1 MKEEDGVEEKYTK
14 AAQEILACMGGKDN
28 IASAAHCATRLRLV
42 LKDESLIDKDAL
54 EKVELV
60 KGDFN
65 NGGQFQIILGTGIV
79 NHVYAEF
86 IKMANITEMT
96 KEELKKQAAKKM
108 NPVQKLLKTLADV
121 FVPILPALV
130 ASGLLMGI
138 NNILTA
144 QGMFVEGKSLVEA
157 FPKIKDLAEMVNL
170 FSNAGFTFLPVLIG
184 FSAAKI
190 FGGTPILGA
199 VIGAIM
205 IHPDL
210 MNGYGYGQAL
220 LDGTVPYW
228 DICGL
233 SVAKVGYQG
242 TVLPVIAASFC
253 LAFVEKKLRKIVPAM
268 LDNILTPLLSVLIAG
283 AMTFLFIGPVMR
295 GVGDAMT
302 NAVMWLFFDLGSVG
316 GLIYGVTY
324 PLLVITGMHHSL
336 VTAETQILANIGTLG
351 GSPTFA
357 VVAAANCAQGAAALA
372 VMFRMK
378 DDPKMKSLA
387 SASGISSLLG
397 ITEPAIFGVNLKL
410 RYPFYGA
417 LIGGGIG
424 AAYAT
429 LVKVLSVSQGPCG
442 VIGVICIRPDCMLQ
456 FMVSMAVAIVSAFAA
471 TMVLGSVAGKKE
483 KAAASVGS
491 KATGPAQAPAQT
503 EGSAQAPA
511 RTEGSAQ
518 VHAQTEGSAPDTQDT
533 KEKVI
538 YAPVRGNVIP
548 RERIPDATF
557 ASGILGDGVGIEPE
571 TGEVVA
577 PFDGT
582 IASVTDTRHAIGMT
596 GPGGMELLI
605 HVGVDTVKMNGDG
618 FTLLVSQKDEV
629 KAGQKLMTFD
639 IAKIKAAGY
648 STTTAVL
655 LANSGSYPSCHVVKT
670 GRTEQME
677 KLITVE

>member
-1 MKEEDGVEEKYTK
+1 
-14 AAQEILACMGGKDN
+14 MGGKDN

-42 LKDESLIDKDAL
+42 LRDESLIDKDAL
-54 EKVELV
+54 ENVELV
-60 KGDFN
+60 KGNFN

-79 NHVYAEF
+79 NNVYAEF

-108 NPVQKLLKTLADV
+108 NPLQKLLKTLADV

-130 ASGLLMGI
+130 LSGLLMGI

-157 FPKIKDLAEMVNL
+157 FPKIKDFAEMVNL

-220 LDGTVPYW
+220 LDGTVPFW
-228 DICGL
+228 NIFGL

-242 TVLPVIAASFC
+242 TVLPVIASAFC
-253 LAFVEKKLRKIVPAM
+253 LSFVEKKLRKIVPAM
-268 LDNILTPLLSVLIAG
+268 LDNIVTPLLSVLIAG

-378 DDPKMKSLA
+378 NDPKMRSLA

-456 FMVSMAVAIVSAFAA
+456 FMVSMAIAIVSAFAA
-471 TMVLGSVAGKKE
+471 TMVLGRVFGRKE
-483 KAAASVGS
+483 KLSAGS
-491 KATGPAQAPAQT
+491 RKPEPAGAEKVAKDIHT
-503 EGSAQAPA
+503 E
-511 RTEGSAQ
+511 TE
-518 VHAQTEGSAPDTQDT
+518 E
-533 KEKVI
+533 KEEKVI
-538 YAPVRGNVIP
+538 FAPIQGNVIP
-548 RERIPDATF
+548 REDIPDETF
-557 ASGILGDGVGIEPE
+557 ASGVLGDGVGIEPE
-571 TGEVVA
+571 TGEVAA
-577 PFDGT
+577 PFDGE
-582 IASVTDTRHAIGMT
+582 ISSVTETRHAIGIT
-596 GPGGMELLI
+596 GPGGMEVLI
-605 HVGVDTVKMNGDG
+605 HVGVDTVKMNGEG
-618 FTLLVSQKDEV
+618 FAVLVSEGDKV
-629 KAGQKLMTFD
+629 RAGQKLMTFD
-639 IAKIKAAGY
+639 ISRIKAAGY
-648 STTTAVL
+648 SATSAVL
-655 LANSGSYPSCHVVKT
+655 LTNSDDYPSCNVVKT
-670 GRTEQME
+670 GKSKQME
-677 KLITVE
+677 KIIMVEQ

>member
-1 MKEEDGVEEKYTK
+1 M
-14 AAQEILACMGGKDN
+14 
-28 IASAAHCATRLRLV
+28 RLV
-42 LKDESLIDKDAL
+42 LKDDSKIDFDAL
-54 EKVELV
+54 EKIDLV
-60 KGDFN
+60 KGNFN

-79 NHVYAEF
+79 NKVYAEF
-86 IKMANITEMT
+86 IKIAHITEMT
-96 KEELKKQAAKKM
+96 KEELKQQAAKKM

-144 QGMFVEGKSLVEA
+144 QGMFVPGKSLVEA
-157 FPKIKDLAEMVNL
+157 FPAIKDIAEMVNL

-190 FGGTPILGA
+190 FGATPILGA

-228 DICGL
+228 HIFGF

-242 TVLPVIAASFC
+242 TVLPVIASAFC
-253 LAFVEKKLRKIVPAM
+253 LAVIEKRLRKIVPAM
-268 LDNILTPLLSVLIAG
+268 LDNIVTPLLSVLLAG
-283 AMTFLFIGPVMR
+283 ALTFLFIGPVMR
-295 GVGDAMT
+295 GVGDMMT
-302 NAVMWLFFDLGSVG
+302 NAVMWLFFDLGALG
-316 GLIYGVTY
+316 GLIYGITY

-372 VMFRMK
+372 VMCK
-378 DDPKMKSLA
+378 SKNDPKMRSMA
-387 SASGISSLLG
+387 SASGISSMLG

-429 LVKVLSVSQGPCG
+429 IMHVLSVSQGPCG

-456 FMVSMAVAIVSAFAA
+456 FMVSMAIAIASAFTA
-471 TMVLGSVAGKKE
+471 TMFLEKVLGQKE
-483 KAAASVGS
+483 KE
-491 KATGPAQAPAQT
+491 KERKPAPEIENKPVMRIQT
-503 EGSAQAPA
+503 EPGC
-511 RTEGSAQ
+511 
-518 VHAQTEGSAPDTQDT
+518 
-533 KEKVI
+533 I
-538 YAPVRGNVIP
+538 YAPVEGIAIP
-548 RERIPDATF
+548 HTEIKEATF
-557 ASGILGDGVGIEPE
+557 AAGVVGEGAGIIPAK
-571 TGEVVA
+571 GEVVA
-577 PFDGT
+577 PFDGQ
-582 IASVTDTRHAIGMT
+582 ISMFFDTKHAIGLVSDE
-596 GPGGMELLI
+596 GVEILI
-605 HVGVDTVKMNGDG
+605 HVGVNTVELNGKH
-618 FTLLVSQKDEV
+618 FTPLKQSGDKV
-629 KAGQKLMTFD
+629 KAGDRLLEFD
-639 IAKIKAAGY
+639 MEAIKAAGY
-648 STTTAVL
+648 DLTTAVL
-655 LANSGSYPSCHVVKT
+655 VPAPNHVKLVKT
-670 GRTEQME
+670 GEVKQLDKILTT
-677 KLITVE
+677 L

>member
-1 MKEEDGVEEKYTK
+1 MEENYVKT
-14 AAQEILACMGGKDN
+14 AQEILSCVGGESN
-28 IASAAHCATRLRLV
+28 IVSAAHCATRLRLV
-42 LKDESLIDKDAL
+42 LKDDSKIDFDAL
-54 EKVELV
+54 EKIDLV
-60 KGDFN
+60 KGNFN

-79 NHVYAEF
+79 NKVYAEF
-86 IKMANITEMT
+86 IKIAHITEMT
-96 KEELKKQAAKKM
+96 KEELKQQAAKKM

-144 QGMFVEGKSLVEA
+144 QGMFVPGKSLVEA
-157 FPKIKDLAEMVNL
+157 FPAIKDIAEMVNL

-190 FGGTPILGA
+190 FGATPILGA

-228 DICGL
+228 HIFGF

-242 TVLPVIAASFC
+242 TVLPVIASAFC
-253 LAFVEKKLRKIVPAM
+253 LAVIEKRLRKIVPAM
-268 LDNILTPLLSVLIAG
+268 LDNIVTPLLSVLLAG
-283 AMTFLFIGPVMR
+283 ALTFLFIGPVMR
-295 GVGDAMT
+295 GVGDMMT
-302 NAVMWLFFDLGSVG
+302 NAVMWLFFDLGALG
-316 GLIYGVTY
+316 GLIYGITY

-372 VMFRMK
+372 VMCK
-378 DDPKMKSLA
+378 SKNDPKMRSMA
-387 SASGISSLLG
+387 SASGISSMLG

-429 LVKVLSVSQGPCG
+429 IMHVLSVSQGPCG

-456 FMVSMAVAIVSAFAA
+456 FMVSMAIAIASAFAA
-471 TMVLGSVAGKKE
+471 TMFLGKVLGQKE
-483 KAAASVGS
+483 KER
-491 KATGPAQAPAQT
+491 KPAPEIENKPVMRIQIEP
-503 EGSAQAPA
+503 GC
-511 RTEGSAQ
+511 
-518 VHAQTEGSAPDTQDT
+518 
-533 KEKVI
+533 I
-538 YAPVRGNVIP
+538 YAPVEGIAIP
-548 RERIPDATF
+548 HTEIKDATF
-557 ASGILGDGVGIEPE
+557 AAGVVGEGVGIIP
-571 TGEVVA
+571 TKGEVVA
-577 PFDGT
+577 PFDGQ
-582 IASVTDTRHAIGMT
+582 ISMFFDTKHAIGLISDE
-596 GPGGMELLI
+596 GVEILI
-605 HVGVDTVKMNGDG
+605 HVGVNTVELNGKH
-618 FTLLVSQKDEV
+618 FTPLKQSGDKV
-629 KAGQKLMTFD
+629 KAGDRLLEFD
-639 IAKIKAAGY
+639 MEAIKAEGY
-648 STTTAVL
+648 DLTTAVL
-655 LANSGSYPSCHVVKT
+655 VPAPNHVKLVKT
-670 GRTEQME
+670 GEVKQLDKILTT
-677 KLITVE
+677 L

>member
-1 MKEEDGVEEKYTK
+1 
-14 AAQEILACMGGKDN
+14 MGGKDN

-42 LKDESLIDKDAL
+42 LKNESLINKDAL
-54 EKVELV
+54 DDIDLV
-60 KGDFN
+60 KGNFN

-79 NHVYAEF
+79 NKVYAEF

-96 KEELKKQAAKKM
+96 KEELKQQAAKKM
-108 NPVQKLLKTLADV
+108 NPIQKLLKTLADV

-144 QGMFVEGKSLVEA
+144 QGMFVADKSLVEA
-157 FPKIKDLAEMVNL
+157 FPAIKDFAEMVNL

-190 FGGTPILGA
+190 FGATPILGA

-210 MNGYGYGQAL
+210 MNGYSYGQAL

-228 DICGL
+228 EIFGL

-242 TVLPVIAASFC
+242 TVLPVIASSFC
-253 LAFVEKKLRKIVPAM
+253 LAFVEKRLRKVVPAM
-268 LDNILTPLLSVLIAG
+268 LDNIVTPLLSVLIAG
-283 AMTFLFIGPVMR
+283 ALTFLFIGPVMR

-302 NAVMWLFFDLGSVG
+302 NAVMWLFFDLGAIG

-372 VMFRMK
+372 VMFKMK
-378 DDPKMKSLA
+378 HDAKMKSLA
-387 SASGISSLLG
+387 SASGISAFLG

-410 RYPFYGA
+410 RYPFYGS

-429 LVKVLSVSQGPCG
+429 LMGVLSVSQGPCG
-442 VIGVICIRPDCMLQ
+442 IIGVICIRPDCMFQ
-456 FMVSMAVAIVSAFAA
+456 FIISMIVATIASFIA
-471 TMVLGSVAGKKE
+471 TTLLGGILGKKE
-483 KAAASVGS
+483 MKKETVPNTSTPVVEVKS
-491 KATGPAQAPAQT
+491 NIVDM
-503 EGSAQAPA
+503 EN
-511 RTEGSAQ
+511 
-518 VHAQTEGSAPDTQDT
+518 V
-533 KEKVI
+533 EKVL
-538 YAPVRGNVIP
+538 YAPIQGNIIT
-548 RERIPDATF
+548 RENIPDETF
-557 ASGILGDGVGIEPE
+557 ASGMLGDGVGVEPE

-577 PFDGT
+577 PCNGEIT
-582 IASVTDTRHAIGMT
+582 SLAETLHAIGIT
-596 GPGGMELLI
+596 GPDGMEVLI
-605 HVGVDTVKMNGDG
+605 HVGIDTVKMKGDG
-618 FTLLVSQKDEV
+618 FKPFVKEGEKV
-629 KAGQKLMTFD
+629 KAGQKLLTFD
-639 IAKIKAAGY
+639 IEKIKKAGY
-648 STTTAVL
+648 STTSAVL
-655 LANSGSYPSCHVVKT
+655 LTNSSDYPYFKILKT
-670 GRTEQME
+670 GVTKQNE
-677 KLITVE
+677 KIISIEEK

>member
-1 MKEEDGVEEKYTK
+1 MEEKYAK
-14 AAQEILACMGGKDN
+14 AAREILECMGGKDN

-42 LKDESLIDKDAL
+42 LKDESLINKDAL
-54 EKVELV
+54 EEIDLV
-60 KGDFN
+60 KGNFN

-79 NHVYAEF
+79 NKVYAEF
-86 IKMANITEMT
+86 IQMANIQEMT
-96 KEELKKQAAKKM
+96 KEELKKVAAQKQ
-108 NPVQKLLKTLADV
+108 NPIQKLLKTLTDV

-144 QGMFVEGKSLVEA
+144 QGMFVADQSLVEA
-157 FPKIKDLAEMVNL
+157 FPAIRDFAEMVNL

-190 FGGTPILGA
+190 FGATPILGA

-228 DICGL
+228 NIFGL

-242 TVLPVIAASFC
+242 TVLPVIASAFC
-253 LAFVEKKLRKIVPAM
+253 LAVVEKKLRKVVPAM
-268 LDNILTPLLSVLIAG
+268 LDNIVTPLLSVLIAG
-283 AMTFLFIGPVMR
+283 ALTFLFIGPVMR
-295 GVGDAMT
+295 GVGDMMT
-302 NAVMWLFFDLGSVG
+302 NAVMWLFFDLGAVG

-372 VMFRMK
+372 VTFLMK
-378 DDPKMKSLA
+378 HDQKMKSMA
-387 SASGISSLLG
+387 SASGISSFLG

-410 RYPFYGA
+410 RFPFYGA

-429 LVKVLSVSQGPCG
+429 LVGVLSVSQGPCG

-456 FMVSMAVAIVSAFAA
+456 FMISMAIAIACAFAA
-471 TMVLGSVAGKKE
+471 TIMLGKTIGKKE
-483 KAAASVGS
+483 TAPVPAKGTSAS
-491 KATGPAQAPAQT
+491 
-503 EGSAQAPA
+503 
-511 RTEGSAQ
+511 
-518 VHAQTEGSAPDTQDT
+518 SAP
-533 KEKVI
+533 EKTIETEPGCV
-538 YAPVRGNVIP
+538 YAPVEGTAVPHTEIKD
-548 RERIPDATF
+548 ETF
-557 ASGILGDGVGIEPE
+557 ASGAVGVGVGILPSR
-571 TGEVVA
+571 GEVVA
-577 PFDGT
+577 PFDGE
-582 IASVTDTRHAIGMT
+582 ISMVFDTRHAIGLLSDD
-596 GPGGMELLI
+596 GVELLI
-605 HVGVDTVKMNGDG
+605 HVGVNTVELNGKHFRALKESGD
-618 FTLLVSQKDEV
+618 KV
-629 KAGQKLMTFD
+629 KAGEKLLEFD
-639 IAKIKAAGY
+639 MKAIKDAGY
-648 STTTAVL
+648 DLTTAVL
-655 LANSGSYPSCHVVKT
+655 VSEPEHVEVVKT
-670 GRTEQME
+670 GEVKQLDKILTAGR
-677 KLITVE
+677 

>member
-1 MKEEDGVEEKYTK
+1 MEEKYLK
-14 AAQEILACMGGKDN
+14 AAQEILDCMGGKDN

-42 LKDESLIDKDAL
+42 LKDESKINKDAL
-54 EKVELV
+54 ENIDLV
-60 KGDFN
+60 KGNFN

-79 NHVYAEF
+79 NKVFDEF
-86 IKMANITEMT
+86 VKIANITPMT

-144 QGMFVEGKSLVEA
+144 EGMFVAGKSLVEA
-157 FPKIKDLAEMVNL
+157 FPAIKDFAEMVNL

-190 FGGTPILGA
+190 FGATPILGA

-210 MNGYGYGQAL
+210 LNGYSYGQAL

-228 DICGL
+228 KIFGF

-242 TVLPVIAASFC
+242 TVLPVIASAFC
-253 LAFVEKKLRKIVPAM
+253 LAVIEKKLRKIVPAM
-268 LDNILTPLLSVLIAG
+268 LDNIVTPLLSVLVTG
-283 AMTFLFIGPVMR
+283 ALTFFFIGPVMR
-295 GVGDAMT
+295 GVGDYMT
-302 NAVMWLFFDLGSVG
+302 KAVMWLFFDLGAVG
-316 GLIYGVTY
+316 GMIYGVTY

-336 VTAETQILANIGTLG
+336 VTAETQILANIETLG

-378 DDPKMKSLA
+378 NDPKMKSLA

-456 FMVSMAVAIVSAFAA
+456 FMVSMAIAIVSAFIA
-471 TMVLGSVAGKKE
+471 TMLLGGAFDKKEGKKAE
-483 KAAASVGS
+483 AVKSEPVASIQTEAEAETAAAE
-491 KATGPAQAPAQT
+491 AAAPA
-503 EGSAQAPA
+503 
-511 RTEGSAQ
+511 
-518 VHAQTEGSAPDTQDT
+518 
-533 KEKVI
+533 EKVL
-538 YAPVRGNVIP
+538 YAPVQGNVIN
-548 RERIPDATF
+548 RESIPDDTF
-557 ASGILGDGVGIEPE
+557 ASGVLGDGVGIEPE
-571 TGEVVA
+571 VGEVVA
-577 PFDGT
+577 PFDGE
-582 IASVTDTRHAIGMT
+582 ISSVTETCHAIGIT
-596 GPGGMELLI
+596 GPGEMEVLI

-618 FTLLVSQKDEV
+618 FKLLVKEGDKV

-639 IAKIKAAGY
+639 IEKIKAAGFS
-648 STTTAVL
+648 STVAVL
-655 LANSGSYPSCHVVKT
+655 LTNSDDYSSCNVVKT
-670 GRTEQME
+670 GRTKQME
-677 KLITVE
+677 KIYEVV

>member
-1 MKEEDGVEEKYTK
+1 MEDKYVK
-14 AAQEILACMGGKDN
+14 AAQEILDCMGGQEN

-54 EKVELV
+54 ESIELI
-60 KGDFN
+60 KGNFN

-79 NHVYAEF
+79 NKVYAEF
-86 IKMANITEMT
+86 IKIANITEMT
-96 KEELKKQAAKKM
+96 KEELKQQAAKKM

-144 QGMFVEGKSLVEA
+144 RGMFVADKSLVEA
-157 FPKIKDLAEMVNL
+157 LPAIKDFAEMIHL

-184 FSAAKI
+184 FSATKI

-199 VIGAIM
+199 VLGAIM

-210 MNGYGYGQAL
+210 MNGYSYGQAL

-228 DICGL
+228 NIFGL
-233 SVAKVGYQG
+233 SIAKVGYQG
-242 TVLPVIAASFC
+242 TVLPVIASSFC
-253 LAFVEKKLRKIVPAM
+253 LAFIEKKTRKVVPAM
-268 LDNILTPLLSVLIAG
+268 LDNIVTPLLAVLVSG

-295 GVGDAMT
+295 GIGDAMT
-302 NAVMWLFFDLGSVG
+302 NAVMWLFFDLGALG

-372 VMFRMK
+372 VMFQMK
-378 DDPKMKSLA
+378 NNPKMKSLA
-387 SASGISSLLG
+387 SASGISSMLG

-456 FMVSMAVAIVSAFAA
+456 FMVSMIIAIASAFIA
-471 TMVLGSVAGKKE
+471 TMLLGKAFEKRENRKSTVAVKNE
-483 KAAASVGS
+483 VT
-491 KATGPAQAPAQT
+491 ATQAQADVGVTT
-503 EGSAQAPA
+503 EAETEETVSENVEMILFAPI
-511 RTEGSAQ
+511 Q
-518 VHAQTEGSAPDTQDT
+518 
-533 KEKVI
+533 
-538 YAPVRGNVIP
+538 GNVIQ
-548 RERIPDATF
+548 RENIPDETF
-557 ASGILGDGVGIEPE
+557 ASGVLGDGVGIEPE
-571 TGEVVA
+571 KGEVIA
-577 PFDGT
+577 PFDGE
-582 IASVTDTRHAIGMT
+582 ISSLADTRHAIGIS
-596 GPGGMELLI
+596 GPGRMEVLI
-605 HVGVDTVKMNGDG
+605 HVGVDTVKMKGEG
-618 FTLLVSQKDEV
+618 FTLFVSEGEKV
-629 KAGQKLMTFD
+629 KAGQKLMEFD

-655 LANSGSYPSCHVVKT
+655 LTNSDEYKSCNVVKT
-670 GRTEQME
+670 GAIKQME
-677 KLITVE
+677 KIISVDE

>member
-1 MKEEDGVEEKYTK
+1 MEEKYVK
-14 AAQEILACMGGKDN
+14 AAQEILDCVGGKDN
-28 IASAAHCATRLRLV
+28 IISAAHCATRLRLV
-42 LKDESLIDKDAL
+42 VKDDSKIDLNTL
-54 EKVELV
+54 EKIELV
-60 KGDFN
+60 KGNFN

-79 NHVYAEF
+79 NKVYAEF
-86 IKMANITEMT
+86 IKIANISEMT
-96 KEELKKQAAKKM
+96 KEELKQQAAKKM

-144 QGMFVEGKSLVEA
+144 QGMFVADKSLVEA
-157 FPKIKDLAEMVNL
+157 FPAIKDFAEMVNL

-190 FGGTPILGA
+190 FGATPILGA

-210 MNGYGYGQAL
+210 LNGYSYGQAL

-228 DICGL
+228 NIFGL

-242 TVLPVIAASFC
+242 TVLPVIASSFC
-253 LAFVEKKLRKIVPAM
+253 LAVIEKKLRKVVPAM
-268 LDNILTPLLSVLIAG
+268 LDNIVTPLLSVLLAG
-283 AMTFLFIGPVMR
+283 ALTFLFIGPVMR
-295 GVGDAMT
+295 GVGDMMT
-302 NAVMWLFFDLGSVG
+302 NAVMWLFFDLGALG

-372 VMFRMK
+372 VMCRSK
-378 DDPKMKSLA
+378 NDPKMRSMA
-387 SASGISSLLG
+387 SASGVSSLLG

-429 LVKVLSVSQGPCG
+429 IMHVLSVSQGPCG

-456 FMVSMAVAIVSAFAA
+456 FMISMAVAMICAFAA
-471 TMVLGSVAGKKE
+471 TMLLGKTLGQKEKEQESKAAPAGKSEPVKRIE
-483 KAAASVGS
+483 
-491 KATGPAQAPAQT
+491 T
-503 EGSAQAPA
+503 EAGC
-511 RTEGSAQ
+511 
-518 VHAQTEGSAPDTQDT
+518 V
-533 KEKVI
+533 
-538 YAPVRGNVIP
+538 YAPVEGKAIP
-548 RERIPDATF
+548 HTEINDATF
-557 ASGILGDGVGIEPE
+557 AAGVVGEGVGIIP
-571 TGEVVA
+571 TKGEVVA
-577 PFDGT
+577 PFNGQ
-582 IASVTDTRHAIGMT
+582 ISMFFDTKHAIGLVSDD
-596 GPGGMELLI
+596 GVEILI
-605 HVGVDTVKMNGDG
+605 HVGVNTVELNGKY
-618 FTLLVSQKDEV
+618 FTALKQSGDKV
-629 KAGQKLMTFD
+629 KAGDRLLEFD
-639 IAKIKAAGY
+639 MEAIKAAGY
-648 STTTAVL
+648 DITTAVL
-655 LANSGSYPSCHVVKT
+655 VPAPKQVHVVKT
-670 GRTEQME
+670 GDVKELDKVLT
-677 KLITVE
+677 TS

>member
-1 MKEEDGVEEKYTK
+1 MEEKYVK
-14 AAQEILACMGGKDN
+14 AAQEILNCMGGKDN

-42 LKDESLIDKDAL
+42 LKDDSLIDKDAL
-54 EKVELV
+54 ENIELV
-60 KGDFN
+60 KGNFN

-79 NHVYAEF
+79 NKVYAEF

-96 KEELKKQAAKKM
+96 KEELKKQAAQKM

-144 QGMFVEGKSLVEA
+144 QGMFVADKSLVEA
-157 FPKIKDLAEMVNL
+157 FPQIKDFAEMVNL

-184 FSAAKI
+184 FSATKI

-199 VIGAIM
+199 VLGAIM

-210 MNGYGYGQAL
+210 MNGYSYGQAL

-228 DICGL
+228 NIFGL

-242 TVLPVIAASFC
+242 TVLPVIAAAFC
-253 LAFVEKKLRKIVPAM
+253 LAVIEKKLRKVVPAM
-268 LDNILTPLLSVLIAG
+268 LDNIVTPLLSVLIAG
-283 AMTFLFIGPVMR
+283 ALTFLFIGPVMR
-295 GVGDAMT
+295 GVGDIMT
-302 NAVMWLFFDLGSVG
+302 NAVMWLFFDLGALG

-378 DDPKMKSLA
+378 NDPKMKSLA
-387 SASGISSLLG
+387 SASGISSMLG

-442 VIGVICIRPDCMLQ
+442 VIGVICIRPDCMMQ
-456 FMVSMAVAIVSAFAA
+456 FMVSMAIAIASAFTA
-471 TMVLGSVAGKKE
+471 TMILGKAFGKKE
-483 KAAASVGS
+483 SMKAAAGPEGISGVPALTEPIAVVNAEEES
-491 KATGPAQAPAQT
+491 ATEKDA
-503 EGSAQAPA
+503 E
-511 RTEGSAQ
+511 
-518 VHAQTEGSAPDTQDT
+518 DTA
-533 KEKVI
+533 EKVI
-538 YAPVRGNVIP
+538 YAPIQGNVIP
-548 RERIPDATF
+548 RESIPDETF
-557 ASGILGDGVGIEPE
+557 ASGVLGDGVGIEPE
-571 TGEVVA
+571 TGEVAA
-577 PFDGT
+577 PFDGE
-582 IASVTDTRHAIGMT
+582 IASVTETRHAVGIS
-596 GPGGMELLI
+596 GPGGMEVLI

-618 FTLLVSQKDEV
+618 FTLLVNEGQKV

-639 IAKIKAAGY
+639 IGKIKAAGY
-648 STTTAVL
+648 STTSAVL
-655 LANSGSYPSCHVVKT
+655 LTNSDDYKSCTVVKT
-670 GRTEQME
+670 GSTKQME
-677 KLITVE
+677 KIISVDRS

>member
-1 MKEEDGVEEKYTK
+1 MEDKYVK
-14 AAQEILACMGGKDN
+14 AAQEILECMGGKDN
-28 IASAAHCATRLRLV
+28 VASAAHCATRLRLV
-42 LKDESLIDKDAL
+42 LKDESLINVAGLDKID
-54 EKVELV
+54 LV
-60 KGDFN
+60 KGNFN

-79 NHVYAEF
+79 NKVYAEF

-96 KEELKKQAAKKM
+96 KEELKKQAANKM
-108 NPVQKLLKTLADV
+108 NPLQKLLKTLADV

-144 QGMFVEGKSLVEA
+144 QGMFVADKSLVEA
-157 FPKIKDLAEMVNL
+157 FPAIKDFAEMVNL

-190 FGGTPILGA
+190 FGATPILGA

-210 MNGYGYGQAL
+210 MNGYSYGQAL

-228 DICGL
+228 NIFGL

-242 TVLPVIAASFC
+242 TVLPVIASAFC
-253 LAFVEKKLRKIVPAM
+253 LAVIEKKLRKVVPAM
-268 LDNILTPLLSVLIAG
+268 LDNIVTPLLSVLISG
-283 AMTFLFIGPVMR
+283 ALTFLFIGPVMR

-302 NAVMWLFFDLGSVG
+302 NAVMWLFFDLGAVG

-442 VIGVICIRPDCMLQ
+442 VIGVICIRPDCMFQ
-456 FMVSMAVAIVSAFAA
+456 FMVSMAVAMACAFAA
-471 TMVLGSVAGKKE
+471 TMLLGNAFARKE
-483 KAAASVGS
+483 NTKAEPDVQSTTAASVQTQTAAVVS
-491 KATGPAQAPAQT
+491 AETEDKNVEKA
-503 EGSAQAPA
+503 
-511 RTEGSAQ
+511 
-518 VHAQTEGSAPDTQDT
+518 
-533 KEKVI
+533 I
-538 YAPVRGNVIP
+538 YAPIQGNVIP
-548 RERIPDATF
+548 RENIPDETF
-557 ASGILGDGVGIEPE
+557 ASGVLGDGVGIEPE
-571 TGEVVA
+571 IGEVVA
-577 PFDGT
+577 PFNGE
-582 IASVTDTRHAIGMT
+582 ISSVTETRHAIGIS
-596 GPGGMELLI
+596 GPGEMELLI

-618 FTLLVSQKDEV
+618 FELFINEGDKV

-639 IAKIKAAGY
+639 IEKIKKAGY
-648 STTTAVL
+648 STTSAVL
-655 LANSGSYPSCHVVKT
+655 LTNSDDYPSCNVLKT
-670 GRTEQME
+670 GMTKQME
-677 KLITVE
+677 KIISIEE

>member
-1 MKEEDGVEEKYTK
+1 VEENYVKT
-14 AAQEILACMGGKDN
+14 AQEILSCVGGESN
-28 IASAAHCATRLRLV
+28 IVSAAHCATRLRLV
-42 LKDESLIDKDAL
+42 LKDDSKIDFDAL
-54 EKVELV
+54 EKIDLV
-60 KGDFN
+60 KGNFN

-79 NHVYAEF
+79 NKVYAEF
-86 IKMANITEMT
+86 IKIAHITEMT
-96 KEELKKQAAKKM
+96 KEELKQQAAKKM

-144 QGMFVEGKSLVEA
+144 QGMFVPGKSLVEA
-157 FPKIKDLAEMVNL
+157 FPAIKDIAEMVNL

-190 FGGTPILGA
+190 FGATPILGA

-228 DICGL
+228 HIFGF

-242 TVLPVIAASFC
+242 TVLPVIASAFC
-253 LAFVEKKLRKIVPAM
+253 LAVIEKRLRKIVPAM
-268 LDNILTPLLSVLIAG
+268 LDNIVTPLLSVLLAG
-283 AMTFLFIGPVMR
+283 ALTFLFIGPVMR
-295 GVGDAMT
+295 GVGDMMT
-302 NAVMWLFFDLGSVG
+302 NAVMWLFFDLGALG
-316 GLIYGVTY
+316 GLIYGITY

-372 VMFRMK
+372 VMCK
-378 DDPKMKSLA
+378 SKNDPKMRSMA
-387 SASGISSLLG
+387 SASGISSMLG

-429 LVKVLSVSQGPCG
+429 IMHVLSVSQGPCG

-456 FMVSMAVAIVSAFAA
+456 FMVSMAIAIASAFAA
-471 TMVLGSVAGKKE
+471 TMFLEKVLGQKE
-483 KAAASVGS
+483 KE
-491 KATGPAQAPAQT
+491 KERKPAPEIENKPVMRIQT
-503 EGSAQAPA
+503 EAGC
-511 RTEGSAQ
+511 
-518 VHAQTEGSAPDTQDT
+518 
-533 KEKVI
+533 I
-538 YAPVRGNVIP
+538 YAPVEGIAIP
-548 RERIPDATF
+548 HTEIKDATF
-557 ASGILGDGVGIEPE
+557 AAGVVGEGAGIIPAK
-571 TGEVVA
+571 GEVVA
-577 PFDGT
+577 PFDGQ
-582 IASVTDTRHAIGMT
+582 ISMFFDTKHAIGLVSDE
-596 GPGGMELLI
+596 GVEILI
-605 HVGVDTVKMNGDG
+605 HVGVNTVELNGKH
-618 FTLLVSQKDEV
+618 FTPLKQSGDKV
-629 KAGQKLMTFD
+629 KAGDRLLEFD
-639 IAKIKAAGY
+639 MEAIKAAGY
-648 STTTAVL
+648 DLTTAVL
-655 LANSGSYPSCHVVKT
+655 VPAPNHVKLVKT
-670 GRTEQME
+670 GEV
-677 KLITVE
+677 KLLDKILTTL